1 MSKGQFSPQFFL
13 ESYVYNIRIVLP
25 ETSTLYQHDIGYL
38 LQPNVYKKRT
48 FWHITFGKDTWLSQ
62 MPLYEVE
69 KTLTS
74 KYWYVISYLKT
85 RRDLHLLSLVDNWI
99 NYIYNCRFIQ
109 ISSLLF
115 ERIIREAN
123 DIFVVQNTM
132 IIIL

>member
-1 MSKGQFSPQFFL
+1 M
-13 ESYVYNIRIVLP
+13 YNIRIVLP

-48 FWHITFGKDTWLSQ
+48 FWPITYGGDTWLSQ

-74 KYWYVISYLKT
+74 KYVSSYLKT

-99 NYIYNCRFIQ
+99 NYIYNCRFIR

>member
-1 MSKGQFSPQFFL
+1 MSKGQFSPRFFL
-13 ESYVYNIRIVLP
+13 KWGHTRIILEMCYQTPIHYNNMILVIFYNPTCTRSVLF
-25 ETSTLYQHDIGYL
+25 GL
-38 LQPNVYKKRT
+38 LRM
-48 FWHITFGKDTWLSQ
+48 GEDTWLSQ

-74 KYWYVISYLKT
+74 KYVSSYLKT

-99 NYIYNCRFIQ
+99 NYIYNCRFIR